1 MPYLERSGDVHV
13 LYLGDKDGPE
23 NNENRFHP
31 DWIDA
36 VHALLDEVEAV
47 EGPAA
52 LVTSRLPR
60 QTAVEAMTTGR
71 RFGGSDAVAAGIAD
85 TAVEADQLLPSA
97 IERAAALTS
106 TRGKNLA
113 GIKRGIHADVLDAL
127 DTPTGES
134 NFSFGSE

>member
-52 LVTSRLPR
+52 LVT
-60 QTAVEAMTTGR
+60 TATSQPALRTGFVMLGLASLLDLSTGR
-71 RFGGSDAVAAGIAD
+71 HGAGADRVLAMSGAAAAGWYL
-85 TAVEADQLLPSA
+85 VES
-97 IERAAALTS
+97 R
-106 TRGKNLA
+106 R
-113 GIKRGIHADVLDAL
+113 RH
-127 DTPTGES
+127 
-134 NFSFGSE
+134 